1 MRTSGKLLHSD
12 AGHDTLMVEH
22 IKPFPCGI
30 IMRPLFCAVLFSVA
44 TALPA
49 IAQDNLSVDDLIN
62 LWGKQK
68 TVFHEAQSNGL
79 GKTRGLELVTVDD
92 AAPAT
97 GASVTETPG
106 VSDPNRPLT
115 GPAETAQTVAF
126 GKLAPELQVNLQIN
140 FAFDSATLSEQE
152 QPKMQK
158 VCTAM
163 TRSDVRLFRIVGHTD
178 TAGSDAYNERLSL
191 LRAKEVVRYLV
202 DECGIT
208 PQRLEAMGMG
218 KRFLFN
224 TSNPRADENR
234 RVEFQALS

>member
-1 MRTSGKLLHSD
+1 
-12 AGHDTLMVEH
+12 MVEH

-30 IMRPLFCAVLFSVA
+30 IMRPVFCAVLFSVL

-49 IAQDNLSVDDLIN
+49 IAQENLSVDDLVN

-68 TVFHEAQSNGL
+68 AVFHEAQSNGL

-97 GASVTETPG
+97 GASVTEGSAASPG
-106 VSDPNRPLT
+106 VSDPSRPLT

-140 FAFDSATLSEQE
+140 FAFDSATLSKQE

-163 TRSDVRLFRIVGHTD
+163 ARSDVRLFRIVGHTD
-178 TAGSDAYNERLSL
+178 TAGSDKYNERLSL

-202 DECGIT
+202 DECGVD
-208 PQRLEAMGMG
+208 PQRLEALGMG